1 MNDVRKVGVV
11 EGLLRSSSS
20 SSNRSTLIWI
30 PSERLVRSYN
40 AKLNL
45 TLFSFANPMTDT
57 KTKTREAPKIN
68 IARGTTDPEIDSE
81 TCTKLDGVVGGVQPG
96 ERNKRQVSHFEMHF
110 RDC

>member
-57 KTKTREAPKIN
+57 KTKTKTREAPKIN

-81 TCTKLDGVVGGVQPG
+81 TCTKLGNNMAPLALIANLATGW
-96 ERNKRQVSHFEMHF
+96 RHLTFSH
-110 RDC
+110 

>member
-81 TCTKLDGVVGGVQPG
+81 TCTKLGNNMAPLALIANLAT
-96 ERNKRQVSHFEMHF
+96 RWRHLTFSH
-110 RDC
+110 